1 MTFIIKVTSICPE
14 GAIEQIKHI
23 TCNGDSELED
33 ILSLDRLSA
42 MRSYTLIGVDQG
54 LDKWELDDLVK
65 INEGWIR

>member
-23 TCNGDSELED
+23 TCNGDSELGD
-33 ILSLDRLSA
+33 ILSLDRLSP
-42 MRSYTLIGVDQG
+42 MRNYTLIGVDQG